1 MRPAQNQPF
10 RFVRSIKILAFFAT
24 IGIVILVTSYF
35 YISLKSNP
43 YIYTDTNKLPN
54 TKVALLLGTSNRLK
68 EGSPNPFFYNRIGAA
83 VELYRKGKVK
93 YFILSGDNQYMSY
106 NEPIKMRNVLV
117 RMGIPDS
124 VLYLDFAGIRTF
136 DSVVRCRTIFGQT
149 EVLIISQNFHL
160 QRAIYIA
167 RYMGMNAIGYRATG
181 VGIIRGLKTLLREF
195 PARLLVYWDLYNQT
209 MPKYLGEKV
218 NIP

>member
-1 MRPAQNQPF
+1 MM
-10 RFVRSIKILAFFAT
+10 
-24 IGIVILVTSYF
+24 SYF
-35 YISLKSNP
+35 YISFKTNP
-43 YIYTDTNKLPN
+43 YIYSNINKLPN

-93 YFILSGDNQYMSY
+93 YFILSGDNQHMSY

-167 RYMGMNAIGYRATG
+167 RYLGMNAVGYRATG
-181 VGIIRGLKTLLREF
+181 VGIFRGLKTLLREF
-195 PARLLVYWDLYNQT
+195 PARLLVYWDLYNET
-209 MPKYLGEKV
+209 MPKHLGEKV
-218 NIP
+218 IIPE